1 MKAII
6 GGNVRETTFKI
17 LAQGDVQMAHCTGY
31 MVAGGPD
38 AVCFYIDP
46 RDRAYI
52 SASTTSDSGC
62 PVVYVSR
69 DDCERGT
76 EIEFS
81 EFPGWR
87 FHAGGAGKTIAV
99 ALVRRGADDA

>member
-6 GGNVRETTFKI
+6 GGNVRGTTFKI

-99 ALVRRGADDA
+99 ALERRGADDA

>member
-1 MKAII
+1 M
-6 GGNVRETTFKI
+6 RETTFKI
-17 LAQGDVQMAHCTGY
+17 LTQGDVKMAHCQGY
-31 MVAGGPD
+31 MVVGGDD

-46 RDRAYI
+46 KCRAEI
-52 SASTTSDSGC
+52 NASTESASGC

-69 DDCERGT
+69 DGCERDT

-81 EFPGWR
+81 EFVGWR

-99 ALVRRGADDA
+99 ALVRRAAEDA